1 MVIEEAK
8 REDDKKYVEIQD
20 SLRREIQQ
28 LRDKV
33 SSYALQIITLIV
45 DVAKGSALD

>member
-1 MVIEEAK
+1 MYRDGEPSKGDEKTWLDVLIDEAK
-8 REDDKKYVEIQD
+8 REDDKKYAEIQD

-33 SSYALQIITLIV
+33 RSYL
-45 DVAKGSALD
+45 